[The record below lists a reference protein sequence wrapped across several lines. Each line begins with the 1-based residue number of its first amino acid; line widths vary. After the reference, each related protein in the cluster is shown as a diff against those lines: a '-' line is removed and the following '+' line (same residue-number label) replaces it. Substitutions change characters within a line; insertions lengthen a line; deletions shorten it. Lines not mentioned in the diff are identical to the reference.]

1 MNGTTPPTS
10 ANTRSPAKKV
20 VRRRPATTNIFD
32 TATTTRLG
40 LPTAARTNGQ
50 VTPGSV
56 AVSNGTPTP
65 PPGANDEVT
74 GFTDPAV
81 LGNQKQY
88 QDYKLVT
95 TKRELLE
102 GLRYHVL
109 DLVDQQQVDIRNTKL
124 FTPPIH
130 LHRRDPRTTIAS
142 NRPEDVPEVKD
153 GLNAEQRE
161 ELSRRKE
168 ARKVEREQNL
178 AQIAPAQ
185 ASRKTAAKLR
195 IKQVYQSTLSEA
207 DKRRIQTNYEEK
219 LPWHL
224 EDFDAQH
231 VYVGEN
237 QPASSHLHAA
247 LVFER
252 SSELFRYVPIE
263 KVYKFAPKKKE
274 VPKMSYEDALRV
286 RRKQEVANH
295 TKWLAGVE
303 DKSEVRRK
311 HNKEQQVARHLYSG
325 ANADAKGAGRTGEE
339 ADQDFSAD
347 ELFADDEEG
356 DTNVIKDEDEKLA
369 ERRIKEDQLKANYF
383 EVKDEQEYDQE
394 QQESDAEE
402 RRRKLGSKKIRK
414 ALEKHEHDYNHASD
428 SEYSSSSEESE
439 EERER
444 LEAERRRNLE
454 KGPLVEVSARGGS
467 NANTPSRRLE
477 KKADLLSS
485 GEGRS
490 RKRPGSPNLSDAS
503 ATDASS
509 RNKKAKTQHLSAL
522 QVGSSTG
529 SRAGSPVNVPSSSA
543 PVTLK
548 FRNAAAAGAGSD
560 TDGALSER
568 SRKMKKSKIRD
579 GSSLTHRADSPA
591 VPSRPSST
599 APTTSM
605 PSAEEIKDVIR
616 NAAATGGLGVQELIG
631 RVSHPQ
637 GMQKDFIQLVKSVA
651 RVAEGQNGKKILVLK

>member
-1 MNGTTPPTS
+1 MPNG
-10 ANTRSPAKKV
+10 
-20 VRRRPATTNIFD
+20 
-32 TATTTRLG
+32 
-40 LPTAARTNGQ
+40 
-50 VTPGSV
+50 
-56 AVSNGTPTP
+56 AVSRSS
-65 PPGANDEVT
+65 GATDETT

-81 LGNQKQY
+81 LNNQKQY
-88 QDYKLVT
+88 QDYKLIT
-95 TKRELLE
+95 TKKELLE
-102 GLRYHVL
+102 GLRYHIL
-109 DLVDQQQVDIRNTKL
+109 DLVDRSQVDIRNTKW

-130 LHRRDPRTTIAS
+130 LHRRDPRSTVAPTKQEDA
-142 NRPEDVPEVKD
+142 PEIKD

-161 ELSRRKE
+161 ELNRRKE

-185 ASRKTAAKLR
+185 STRKMAAKLR

-207 DKRRIQTNYEEK
+207 DKRRIQTNFEEK

-231 VYVGEN
+231 IYVGEN

-252 SSELFRYVPIE
+252 GAELFRYVPIE

-274 VPKMSYEDALRV
+274 VQTMSYEEALRI
-286 RRKQEVANH
+286 RRKQEAANH

-303 DKSEVRRK
+303 DKSDVRRK
-311 HNKEQQVARHLYSG
+311 HTREQRIARHLYSG

-356 DTNVIKDEDEKLA
+356 DTNLVKDEDEKLA

-444 LEAERRRNLE
+444 LEAERRREAE
-454 KGPLVEVSARGGS
+454 KGQMQDVSARSGS
-467 NANTPSRRLE
+467 NANTPSRRTE
-477 KKADLLSS
+477 KKSDLLSS

-509 RNKKAKTQHLSAL
+509 RNKKAKTQHLSAT
-522 QVGSSTG
+522 QPASSTA
-529 SRAGSPVNVPSSSA
+529 SRAGSPANVPSSSA

-548 FRNAAAAGAGSD
+548 FRNPSAVGAGSD

-568 SRKMKKSKIRD
+568 SRKIKKSKHRD
-579 GSSLTHRADSPA
+579 GSSLSYRADSPA
-591 VPSRPSST
+591 VPSRPPST
-599 APTTSM
+599 APTMSM

-616 NAAATGGLGVQELIG
+616 IAAVTGGLGVQELIG